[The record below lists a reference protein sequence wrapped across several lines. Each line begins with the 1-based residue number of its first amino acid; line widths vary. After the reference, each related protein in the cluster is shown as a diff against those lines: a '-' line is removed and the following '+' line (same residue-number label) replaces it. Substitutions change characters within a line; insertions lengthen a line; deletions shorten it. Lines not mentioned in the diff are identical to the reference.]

1 MLKRML
7 FPFALLLLGIG
18 GCTAKPV
25 APPKPSL
32 VDGNGLPPTSVINH
46 LSQRIVTELV
56 KQNDALRSDQPIV
69 VATPVLVGDMNSTNA
84 LAQQLQQG
92 LMTSLHSFQFNVVD
106 LNLAEGLRV
115 TPQGDFV
122 LTRDWQKLS
131 TTLPVEHL
139 LVSTMSMTTTGMAIN
154 SRIVNINNNRV
165 VSASQTYV
173 TQQALANY
181 LQLSEQV
188 ISQDGMLYRQASPG
202 MNEVR
207 VLGDG
212 K

>member
-1 MLKRML
+1 MLKQVIIPLTLLML
-7 FPFALLLLGIG
+7 G
-18 GCTAKPV
+18 GCVTQPV

-32 VDGNGLPPTSVINH
+32 VDGNGLPPTAMINH

-69 VATPVLVGDMNSTNA
+69 VATPVLVGDMSSTNA

-92 LMTSLHSFQFNVVD
+92 LMTSLHQFQFNVVD
-106 LNLAEGLRV
+106 LNLGDGLRV
-115 TPQGDFV
+115 SEDGDFI

-131 TTLPVEHL
+131 SNLPVEHL
-139 LVSTMSMTTTGMAIN
+139 LVSTMSLTTNGMAIN
-154 SRIVNINNNRV
+154 ARIVNVSNNRV
-165 VSASQTYV
+165 VSTSQTFV
-173 TQQALANY
+173 TQKELGNY
-181 LQLSEQV
+181 MQLSEQV
-188 ISQDGMLYRQASPG
+188 ISQDGILYRQASPG

>member
-1 MLKRML
+1 MLKQVIIPLTLLML
-7 FPFALLLLGIG
+7 G
-18 GCTAKPV
+18 GCVTQPV

-32 VDGNGLPPTSVINH
+32 VDGNGLPPTAMINH

-69 VATPVLVGDMNSTNA
+69 VATPVLVGDMSSTNA

-92 LMTSLHSFQFNVVD
+92 LMTSLHQFQFNVVD
-106 LNLAEGLRV
+106 LNLGDGLRV
-115 TPQGDFV
+115 TADGDFI

-131 TTLPVEHL
+131 SNLPVEHL
-139 LVSTMSMTTTGMAIN
+139 LVSTMSPTTNGMAIN
-154 SRIVNINNNRV
+154 ARIVNVSNNRV
-165 VSASQTYV
+165 VSASQAFV
-173 TQQALANY
+173 TQKALGNY
-181 LQLSEQV
+181 MQLSEQV
-188 ISQDGMLYRQASPG
+188 ISQDGILYRQASPG

>member
-1 MLKRML
+1 MLKRVIIPL
-7 FPFALLLLGIG
+7 TLIVLG
-18 GCTAKPV
+18 GCVAKSV
-25 APPKPSL
+25 VPPKPSL
-32 VDGNGLPPTSVINH
+32 VDGNGLPPTSPINH
-46 LSQRIVTELV
+46 LAQRIVTELV

-69 VATPVLVGDMNSTNA
+69 VTTPVLVGDMNNTNA
-84 LAQQLQQG
+84 MAQQLQQG

-106 LNLAEGLRV
+106 LNLGDGLRV
-115 TPQGDFV
+115 TANGDFI

-131 TTLPVEHL
+131 SNLPVEHL
-139 LVSTMSMTTTGMAIN
+139 VVLTMSPTTNGMAIN
-154 SRIVNINNNRV
+154 TRIVNISNNRV

-173 TQQALANY
+173 TQKEMANY
-181 LQLSEQV
+181 MQASEQV
-188 ISQDGMLYRQASPG
+188 VSQNGILYRQSSSG

>member
-1 MLKRML
+1 
-7 FPFALLLLGIG
+7 
-18 GCTAKPV
+18 
-25 APPKPSL
+25 
-32 VDGNGLPPTSVINH
+32 
-46 LSQRIVTELV
+46 
-56 KQNDALRSDQPIV
+56 RSDQPIV

>member
-1 MLKRML
+1 MLKQVIIPLTLLML
-7 FPFALLLLGIG
+7 G
-18 GCTAKPV
+18 GCVTQPV

-32 VDGNGLPPTSVINH
+32 VDGNGLPPTAMINH

-69 VATPVLVGDMNSTNA
+69 VATPVLVGDMSSTNA

-92 LMTSLHSFQFNVVD
+92 LMTSLHQFQFNVVD
-106 LNLAEGLRV
+106 LNLGDGLRV
-115 TPQGDFV
+115 TADGDFI

-131 TTLPVEHL
+131 SNLPVEHL
-139 LVSTMSMTTTGMAIN
+139 LVSTMSLTTNGMAIN
-154 SRIVNINNNRV
+154 ARIVNVSNNRV
-165 VSASQTYV
+165 VSTSQTFV
-173 TQQALANY
+173 TQKELGNY
-181 LQLSEQV
+181 MQLSEQV
-188 ISQDGMLYRQASPG
+188 ISQDGILYRQASPG

>member
-1 MLKRML
+1 MLKRVIIPLTLIML
-7 FPFALLLLGIG
+7 G
-18 GCTAKPV
+18 GCVAKPV
-25 APPKPSL
+25 TPPKPSL
-32 VDGNGLPPTSVINH
+32 VDGNGLPPTAVINH
-46 LSQRIVTELV
+46 LAQRIVTELV

-69 VATPVLVGDMNSTNA
+69 VATPVLVGDLNGTNA

-106 LNLAEGLRV
+106 LNLADGLRV
-115 TPQGDFV
+115 TSDGDFI

-131 TTLPVEHL
+131 KDLPVGHL
-139 LVSTMSMTTTGMAIN
+139 VVSTMSVVTNGMAIN
-154 SRIVNINNNRV
+154 TRIVNISNNRV
-165 VSASQTYV
+165 VSASQTFV
-173 TQQALANY
+173 TQKELANY
-181 LQLSEQV
+181 MQPSEQIV
-188 ISQDGMLYRQASPG
+188 SQNGILYRQASPG

>member
-1 MLKRML
+1 MLKRAFIPL
-7 FPFALLLLGIG
+7 ALLVLV
-18 GCTAKPV
+18 GCATKPV

-32 VDGNGLPPTSVINH
+32 ADGNGLPPTATINH
-46 LSQRIVTELV
+46 LAQRIVIELV
-56 KQNDALRSDQPIV
+56 KQNDALRPDQPIV
-69 VATPVLVGDMNSTNA
+69 VATPVLVGNLSSTNA

-92 LMTSLHSFQFNVVD
+92 LMTSLHSFMFNVVD
-106 LNLAEGLRV
+106 LNLGDGLSV
-115 TPQGDFV
+115 TADGDFI

-131 TTLPVEHL
+131 TNLPVDHIV
-139 LVSTMSMTTTGMAIN
+139 VSTMSPTTNGMAIN
-154 SRIVNINNNRV
+154 TRIVTLSNNRV

-173 TQQALANY
+173 TQNELSNY
-181 LQLSEQV
+181 MQPSEQV
-188 ISQDGMLYRQASPG
+188 ISQDGILYRQSSPG

>member
-1 MLKRML
+1 MLKQVIIPL
-7 FPFALLLLGIG
+7 TLLLLG
-18 GCTAKPV
+18 GCVTQPV

-32 VDGNGLPPTSVINH
+32 VDGNGLPPTAMINH

-69 VATPVLVGDMNSTNA
+69 VTTPVLVGDMSSTNA

-92 LMTSLHSFQFNVVD
+92 LMTSLHQFQFNVVD
-106 LNLAEGLRV
+106 LNLGDGLRV
-115 TPQGDFV
+115 TADGDFI

-131 TTLPVEHL
+131 TNLPVEHL
-139 LVSTMSMTTTGMAIN
+139 LVSTMSPTTNGMAIN
-154 SRIVNINNNRV
+154 ARIVSLSNNRV
-165 VSASQTYV
+165 VSASQTFV
-173 TQQALANY
+173 TQKELANY
-181 LQLSEQV
+181 MQLSEQV
-188 ISQDGMLYRQASPG
+188 ISQDGILYRQAGPG

>member
-1 MLKRML
+1 MLKQVIIPLTLLML
-7 FPFALLLLGIG
+7 G
-18 GCTAKPV
+18 GCVTEPV

-32 VDGNGLPPTSVINH
+32 EDGNGLPPTAMINH

-69 VATPVLVGDMNSTNA
+69 VTTPVLVGDLSSTNA

-92 LMTSLHSFQFNVVD
+92 LITSLHQFQFNVVD
-106 LNLAEGLRV
+106 LNLADGLRV
-115 TPQGDFV
+115 TADGDFI

-131 TTLPVEHL
+131 TNLPVDHL
-139 LVSTMSMTTTGMAIN
+139 LVSTMSRTTNGMAIN
-154 SRIVNINNNRV
+154 SRIVSLSNNRV
-165 VSASQTYV
+165 VSTSQTFV
-173 TQQALANY
+173 TQNELANY
-181 LQLSEQV
+181 MQLSEQV
-188 ISQDGMLYRQASPG
+188 ISQDGILYRQAGPG